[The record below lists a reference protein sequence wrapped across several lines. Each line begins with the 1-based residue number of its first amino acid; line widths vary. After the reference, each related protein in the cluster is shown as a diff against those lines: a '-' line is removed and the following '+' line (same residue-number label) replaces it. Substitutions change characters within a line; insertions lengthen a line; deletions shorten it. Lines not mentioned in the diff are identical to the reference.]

1 MLYLLRKEVPA
12 LFFVIIISTS
22 ISFSQICLTGG
33 ITLKRQ
39 TQIDSFPI
47 NYPGCATID
56 GDLIIQEES
65 NNLITSLA
73 SLSQLQSINGSLRI
87 RSNDAIVLFNGLH
100 NITMV
105 SVDLEISNNG
115 NILSISGLNNINQ
128 VGGNVE
134 IISNINLFNSGGLE
148 GITGIPGGL
157 KIINNGISDPG
168 FMPMLTSV
176 GGLLSISSND
186 ITSLNGLSNLQS
198 VGGIFSIHNNN
209 NLLSIDGLNSLSSVG
224 ATLEITSNDLLMSI
238 GSLSSLTGVGGDLR
252 IAFNPLLTDINTFS
266 GLNSIGFDLEINGND
281 QLPDLNGLHNIEY
294 VGRDLYVF
302 NNPSLSTLTHLSNIT
317 NVDRWITVQSCGALN
332 NLEGL
337 ENIDPIPID
346 WLYISNN
353 INLMDCAYQNICDYL
368 GDAGNGAS
376 ISNNNIGCATRSE
389 IESTCSTVPI
399 EWLEFK
405 VFRYEK
411 YVDIEW
417 STAYELFNEG
427 FEIERSVDM
436 KNWKK
441 IGFIKGSTSSEQIQY
456 YSFRDH
462 NPFNSQSYYRLKQVD
477 HNGNYEY
484 SDIIKISSQY
494 EDVVLNIYPNPAT
507 DHLYINLKD
516 NQEGRIL
523 DSKGKVIINKISALR
538 RISLISLKPG
548 LYFFQLISDRST
560 KIFRFI
566 KM

>member
-1 MLYLLRKEVPA
+1 MLYLLSKKVPA

-47 NYPGCATID
+47 NYPGCTTID

-87 RSNDAIVLFNGLH
+87 RSNDAIILFNGLH

-105 SVDLEISNNG
+105 GVDLEISNNG

-134 IISNINLFNSGGLE
+134 IISNINLFSSGGLE
-148 GITGIPGGL
+148 GITDIPGAL
-157 KIINNGISDPG
+157 RIINNGISNPG

-198 VGGIFSIHNNN
+198 VGGIFSIHNND

-224 ATLEITSNDLLMSI
+224 ATLEITSNNLLMSV

-252 IAFNPLLTDINTFS
+252 IAFNPILTDINTFS
-266 GLNSIGFDLEINGND
+266 GLSSIGFDLEINGND

-294 VGRDLYVF
+294 VGRDLYIF
-302 NNPSLSTLTHLSNIT
+302 NNASLSTLTHLSNIT
-317 NVDRWITVQSCGALN
+317 HVDRWITVQSCSALN

-353 INLMDCAYQNICDYL
+353 INLTDCTYQNICNYL
-368 GDAGNGAS
+368 DDAGNGAS
-376 ISNNNIGCATRSE
+376 ISNNTTGCNTRSE
-389 IESTCSTVPI
+389 IESTCSIVPI

-405 VFRYEK
+405 ALRKEN
-411 YVDIEW
+411 YVEVMW
-417 STAYELFNEG
+417 STSMELNNEG
-427 FEIERSVDM
+427 FEVERSVNRR
-436 KNWKK
+436 NWDK
-441 IGFIKGSTSSEQIQY
+441 IGFIQGLGSSDKLQQ
-456 YSFRDH
+456 YSFIDH
-462 NPFNSQSYYRLKQVD
+462 RPYMGVSYYRLKQMD
-477 HNGNYEY
+477 INGNYEY
-484 SDIIKISSQY
+484 SDIIKISSQSVH
-494 EDVVLNIYPNPAT
+494 EFNVYPNPAT
-507 DHLYINLKD
+507 DFLHVGKHD
-516 NQEGRIL
+516 DQKVKIL
-523 DSKGKVIINKISALR
+523 DWKGKVVFKQISATQKLF
-538 RISLISLKPG
+538 IGDLEPG
-548 LYFFQLISDRST
+548 IYILQVVTDNNPIVS
-560 KIFRFI
+560 KFI
-566 KM
+566 KL